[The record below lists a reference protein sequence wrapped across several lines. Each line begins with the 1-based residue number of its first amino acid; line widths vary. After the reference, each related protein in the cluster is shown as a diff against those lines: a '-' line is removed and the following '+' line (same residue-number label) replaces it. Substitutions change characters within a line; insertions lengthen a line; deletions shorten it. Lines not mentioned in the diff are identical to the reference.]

1 MCPGLHPM
9 STCMTLD
16 PTHMLSVSNGR
27 CIKLAQP
34 SRQTW
39 SCIPVQTDPCSFRRS
54 SPAASGGVVGC
65 GGALLGVQCASG
77 DNNGGACVAGSVP
90 PLAPNTAESSP
101 RLFSPP
107 PTPTH
112 YLAFCVSLSSV
123 PTCPCLSALLFVCF
137 FLSSAHKGGYSALAL
152 VGGRENA
159 AAAQIFCSWDGSAV
173 CRRLRG
179 HCFPPPLW
187 EMAALQR
194 LDRPGTGGEGSGVQ
208 SHLLNTHV
216 PASDASFGS
225 WRLSGKGRVA
235 SLGTV
240 PTVPSL
246 VRV

>member
-1 MCPGLHPM
+1 MPKLMCPGLHPM

-107 PTPTH
+107 PPPLITSPS
-112 YLAFCVSLSSV
+112 VS
-123 PTCPCLSALLFVCF
+123 PCLQFRHVPVFLLSCLSVSFC
-137 FLSSAHKGGYSALAL
+137 LQPTKAAIQPWRWWAGGKMPRLHRSSAA
-152 VGGRENA
+152 
-159 AAAQIFCSWDGSAV
+159 
-173 CRRLRG
+173 
-179 HCFPPPLW
+179 
-187 EMAALQR
+187 
-194 LDRPGTGGEGSGVQ
+194 GT
-208 SHLLNTHV
+208 
-216 PASDASFGS
+216 A
-225 WRLSGKGRVA
+225 RLSVA
-235 SLGTV
+235 D
-240 PTVPSL
+240 
-246 VRV
+246 